1 MARIRT
7 IKPEFWKS
15 EDIARL
21 SRNARLT
28 FIGLWSYVDDNG
40 VGRDNE
46 KLIAAELY
54 PLEDDPCEALAIVHR
69 DLDELSRECR
79 VVRYTVSGCRFLYVV
94 NWKRHQ
100 KIDRPNKE
108 RYPLPEE
115 ADTALTCD
123 NPDPREGVARVSRD
137 SRETPSP
144 GAVELGNRGTGEGDS
159 MGTREQTRPPRTGRA
174 ELPPP
179 KCADHLNDP
188 DPPPCGRCADARR
201 HRTDAERAATDRAAE
216 RRSADARGRAEASA
230 EAVAACRECGPD
242 GYLPNGRVCF
252 HDPATFAVAEAG
264 AAAVRA
270 AIRSRAP

>member
-54 PLEDDPCEALAIVHR
+54 PLEDDPREALAIVHR
-69 DLDELSRECR
+69 DLDELARECR
-79 VVRYTVSGCRFLYVV
+79 VVRYTVSGRPFLYVV
-94 NWKRHQ
+94 NWKLHQ

-108 RYPLPEE
+108 RYPLPEA
-115 ADTALTCD
+115 ADTVLTCD
-123 NPDPREGVARVSRD
+123 DAGPRETVASTSRD

-144 GAVELGNRGTGEGDS
+144 VAVELGNRGTGEGDS
-159 MGTREQTRPPRTGRA
+159 METREQAQQPRTGQV

-179 KCADHLNDP
+179 KCPDHLNDP

-201 HRTDAERAATDRAAE
+201 RRADAERTATVTAAE

-230 EAVAACRECGPD
+230 AAVAACRECGPD
-242 GYLPNGRVCF
+242 GYLPGGRVCF
-252 HDPATFAVAEAG
+252 HDPAVLDVAAAG
-264 AAAVRA
+264 AARVAAVM
-270 AIRSRAP
+270 RSRAS